1 MALAHPPGQII
12 ILNGAPRS
20 GKSSIVAVIQ
30 ETFDGL
36 WMNLGVDR
44 FMSMTPA
51 RYLPGI
57 ALRPGGERQDIE
69 PVILCISIIKKLERA
84 IYLDRDSAIGWCN
97 KIQKPQ
103 PEELRK
109 VLRVGSSRFGHFS
122 RRILDPFINGLE
134 KARATS
140 ER

>member
-1 MALAHPPGQII
+1 MGQTQELGQII

-44 FMSMTPA
+44 FMQMTPA

-57 ALRPGGERQDIE
+57 GLRPGSCTI
-69 PVILCISIIKKLERA
+69 PA
-84 IYLDRDSAIGWCN
+84 WDRSTARGRT
-97 KIQKPQ
+97 PG
-103 PEELRK
+103 PRTLRSHS
-109 VLRVGSSRFGHFS
+109 VQRHV
-122 RRILDPFINGLE
+122 
-134 KARATS
+134 
-140 ER
+140 